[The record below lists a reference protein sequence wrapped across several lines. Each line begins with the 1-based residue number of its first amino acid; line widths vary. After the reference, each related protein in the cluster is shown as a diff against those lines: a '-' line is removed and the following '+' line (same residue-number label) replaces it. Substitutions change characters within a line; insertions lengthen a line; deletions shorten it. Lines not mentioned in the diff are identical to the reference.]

1 MRVTLNKSEPQP
13 PSTAAKPP
21 IVRRA
26 ASRRNNSWELAWA
39 HLRRNAARIT
49 AGGYWTDELPRGIRS
64 NLRWFW
70 FDGVFAQASEVILT
84 NYLSLFVLALGATA
98 AQIGLISALSNLSAA
113 ALLLPGAALVERW
126 GHRKHLVV
134 FSGGGMARL
143 IILMLALLPLGF
155 SGPAAIAIAIGLAV
169 IRSAF
174 SNLSLPAWVSLTAD
188 IVPLQWR
195 GRYLSARNMA
205 MTMIGMVILY
215 PAGLLITRIG
225 GLAGYQV
232 VLGLAFAIGLISTFS
247 FSRLEEAPAS
257 VRPASSRSPQE
268 SVWQI
273 LREHPNFLAF
283 SATAAVWN
291 FSLNIGGPF
300 FSPYLVEGL
309 KADAGTVGALNVITS
324 LTALVGLRLFGR
336 LVDRWNP
343 RRVQLICGLLIP
355 VLPVAWLLVRSPWH
369 VVPIN
374 LASGFLWAGYDL
386 ASFNFLLRL
395 IPEGHRERYSAVY
408 QIIVTVALAGG
419 AALGGLVATRF
430 GYMAIFVLSGVGRL
444 TAALLF
450 ARLVRQY

>member
-1 MRVTLNKSEPQP
+1 MRATLSGSEPQP
-13 PSTAAKPP
+13 PPTAARPP
-21 IVRRA
+21 ISRRA
-26 ASRRNNSWELAWA
+26 ASRRNNSWGLAWA

-49 AGGYWTDELPRGIRS
+49 AGGYWTDELPREIRR

-98 AQIGLISALSNLSAA
+98 AQIGLINALSNLSAA

-126 GHRKHLVV
+126 GHRKRLVV

-155 SGPAAIAIAIGLAV
+155 SGPAAITIAIGLAV
-169 IRSAF
+169 VRSAF
-174 SNLSLPAWVSLTAD
+174 ANLSLPAWVSLTAD

-205 MTMIGMVILY
+205 MTVIGMIILY

-247 FSRLEEAPAS
+247 FNRLVEAPAS
-257 VRPASSRSPQE
+257 VRPASSRGLQE
-268 SVWQI
+268 SIWQT

-283 SATAAVWN
+283 GATAALWN
-291 FSLNIGGPF
+291 FSLNIAGPF
-300 FSPYLVEGL
+300 FNVYLVEGL
-309 KADAGTVGALNVITS
+309 KADAGTVGALNVITA
-324 LTALVGLRLFGR
+324 LTALAGQRLFGR

-355 VLPVAWLLVRSPWH
+355 VLPVTWLLVRSPWH

-374 LASGFLWAGYDL
+374 LVSGFLWAGYDL

-395 IPEGHRERYSAVY
+395 IPEGRRERYSAVY
-408 QIIVTVALAGG
+408 QIVVTVALAGG

-430 GYMAIFVLSGVGRL
+430 GYMTIFVLSGIGRL
-444 TAALLF
+444 AAALLF
-450 ARLVRQY
+450 ARLVRQ